1 MKKAIFALLH
11 ATRVIKLVS
20 WLNRKQVP
28 IVCYHSVTEARI
40 DSDPH
45 KQHIPRQLFL
55 EHLDYL
61 QQQYNVV
68 SLSDYLAARR
78 EKRRLPDK
86 SVVLTFD
93 DGFED
98 FFAVVAPQLRERKL
112 PATVFVIT
120 ERAEGKFIPNGESFL
135 NWSEIQALAAQG
147 VDIGSHT
154 CSHSNLTEMS
164 PSEATK
170 ELRESYERLESRV
183 GRSQLA
189 LSYPFGQMSES
200 IAGLAESVGYSCA
213 IANDYGLNSDTTNL
227 FKLSRTVIASDDDVA
242 TFSARVA
249 GLTWWISKCRQLLR
263 SDNNVSGLSSFAP
276 NYGPPAPETY
286 PAKSCIEQ
294 ASS

>member
-11 ATRVIKLVS
+11 ATRVINLVS
-20 WLNRKQVP
+20 WVNRERVA
-28 IVCYHSVTEARI
+28 IVCYHSVTETRV

-45 KQHIPRQLFL
+45 KQHIPLQLFL

-61 QQQYNVV
+61 QQHYNVV
-68 SLSDYLAARR
+68 SLSEYLAARH
-78 EKRRLPDK
+78 EKRRLPDY

-98 FFAVVAPQLRERKL
+98 FYAVAAPHIREGKI

-120 ERAEGKFIPNGESFL
+120 ECAEGRFIPNGESFL
-135 NWSEIQALAAQG
+135 NWSEIQELASQG
-147 VDIGSHT
+147 VDVGSHT
-154 CSHSNLTEMS
+154 CSHQNLTELS

-170 ELRESYERLESRV
+170 ELRESYEVLESRV

-213 IANDYGLNSDTTNL
+213 IANDDGLNSETTSL

-242 TFSARVA
+242 TFAARVA
-249 GLTWWISKCRQLLR
+249 GLTWWISKCRRLLR
-263 SDNNVSGLSSFAP
+263 SENSSGKPSFTP
-276 NYGPPAPETY
+276 NYGPPAPEAY